1 MKSVF
6 EHKVEA
12 LNSSLQESLMYCLI
26 QSHAFTHTVFSLAL
40 PSASEWCPVGNWL
53 LWVPCLSHFPSL
65 FVTYTPTHIP
75 MAHTI
80 KHTLD
85 GIQKR
90 HRTHYKLMQNI
101 VLIGRRTWFI
111 IISMSY
117 PFCSGRVSSRR
128 GNAGTLVRTGDSRKW
143 DLAAGTY
150 WCM

>member
-1 MKSVF
+1 MF

-12 LNSSLQESLMYCLI
+12 LNSSLQESLMYSLI
-26 QSHAFTHTVFSLAL
+26 QSHAFTHRFLSRSSFS
-40 PSASEWCPVGNWL
+40 SEWCPVGNWL

-65 FVTYTPTHIP
+65 SVTYTPTQVP
-75 MAHTI
+75 LAHTI

-90 HRTHYKLMQNI
+90 HWTLHKQMQNS
-101 VLIGRRTWFI
+101 VLIGWRTWFI
-111 IISMSY
+111 IIRMSH
-117 PFCSGRVSSRR
+117 PFCSSRVSSRR